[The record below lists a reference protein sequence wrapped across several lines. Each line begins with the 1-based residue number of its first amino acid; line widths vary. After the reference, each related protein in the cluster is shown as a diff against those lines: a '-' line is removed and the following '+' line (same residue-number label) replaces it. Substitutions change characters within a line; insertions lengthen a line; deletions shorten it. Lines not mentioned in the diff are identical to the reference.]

1 MPTRGINI
9 PKFDHFLMITM
20 YQDPFIWEE
29 EKQELPED
37 FSLIEHVNHRLDR
50 FITMEAKLLI
60 RDLLNRKLEEIID
73 KYVSKRIHSITD
85 ENLDEIMATAV
96 YRLFKHESNAVR

>member
-1 MPTRGINI
+1 
-9 PKFDHFLMITM
+9 M

-29 EKQELPED
+29 EKEDLPED

-85 ENLDEIMATAV
+85 ENLDAIMATAV
-96 YRLFKHESNAVR
+96 YRLFKHESNSVR

>member
-29 EKQELPED
+29 EKEDLPED

-50 FITMEAKLLI
+50 FITSEAKLLI

-85 ENLDEIMATAV
+85 ENLDAIMATAV